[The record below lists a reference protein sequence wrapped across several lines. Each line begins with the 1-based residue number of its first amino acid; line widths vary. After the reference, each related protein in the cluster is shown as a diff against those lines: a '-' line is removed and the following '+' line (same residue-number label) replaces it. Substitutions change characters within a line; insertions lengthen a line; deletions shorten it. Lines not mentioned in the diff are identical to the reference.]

1 MKGYF
6 IRSIS
11 VLFLSLYFLLHFN
24 NVAASPHP
32 SNKKSYKGTIS
43 RIVSITT
50 HKSKGQTIV
59 SVLGDGKISEYIA
72 KPLKAPPRIVV
83 DIFCAARLL
92 KGTSKVVENS
102 DIKIIRTGY
111 HTQKIRIVFD
121 VKGSVVPSFTDKPV
135 DNELIITLKSKEGE
149 DKKEYDNTPSVIEET
164 MDVPSVIVKTKD
176 LTTFKKNESVKVS
189 DISKDIENPHKK
201 KALEEVTPLIS
212 ETPGNQKVGAPE
224 KETEHVFKKQN
235 RSKEDGL
242 TKTSPEEKLTQM
254 VEDDGKEDTSVY
266 LKCLDT
272 YKAKDWEGAI
282 ENLTRLIKTYP
293 DGRYTEKAYFILA
306 KSYNHLNTDFVSVQN
321 KEIKSHYEDAISR
334 FPTSEYVPDALFS
347 IGNLYFYLK
356 NYYEALG
363 YYNLVLK
370 KDKGSILRVKAL
382 MQKVKVL
389 LLKHRREDA
398 LSALDELETLTS
410 EYPNL
415 YERKEAKKEKA
426 KILYEMN
433 KFNRSLKILNE
444 LNKEDPE
451 TIYKHPEISLYIG
464 YNYYQ
469 LGDNQKARESL
480 YRYYNTCPEREIN
493 HLVLN
498 QIGDTYRNE
507 GMIEDAVKFYR
518 MVLERYPDTDGAI
531 ISKIR
536 LAEQQEDKD
545 WIEKTRKEMGSPKKI
560 YENIVNDSVEKKDEK
575 NPLMQLSMLK
585 LGITYQKE
593 KEYGKSLKVLKE
605 LLEKYPRTSLK
616 KELLHALMVT
626 IEGMLKK
633 EMKNHNY
640 INIINLYLKDEK
652 IFSMVNAPELFLPVA
667 RAFVYINLDDMA
679 IEVFKKADILFA
691 DNDKPADLL
700 FSMGKYLFEQDNIEG
715 AFKRFDILIANHPY
729 SKFASEAYQLQ
740 GSILLKQKQYK
751 LAADTFIK
759 ALKYPIPKCQRAW
772 LLIDKAKALTGSN
785 AKESALMAM
794 NEVNEIKKD
803 CDLTDFNIDQELGDL
818 YLSLGDVR
826 KALNIFNQVIQTTTE
841 SSNKNSLKL
850 KLAECYWRLDK
861 KEDSLALYNQ
871 IMSLNDPFWSN
882 LAKER
887 MDEIQFNKDNMFER
901 LN

>member
-164 MDVPSVIVKTKD
+164 MDAPSVIVKTKD

-480 YRYYNTCPEREIN
+480 YRYYNTCPEKEIN

-785 AKESALMAM
+785 AKESALIAM

-887 MDEIQFNKDNMFER
+887 MDEIQFDKDNMTER

>member
-272 YKAKDWEGAI
+272 YKGKDWEGAI

-887 MDEIQFNKDNMFER
+887 MDEIQFDKDNMTER

>member
-1 MKGYF
+1 MKGYL

-11 VLFLSLYFLLHFN
+11 VLFLSLFFVLHLN

-32 SNKKSYKGTIS
+32 STKKSYKGTIS

-50 HKSKGQTIV
+50 HKSKDQTIV
-59 SVLGDGKISEYIA
+59 TVLGDGKISEYIA
-72 KPLKAPPRIVV
+72 KPLNAPPRIVV

-92 KGTSKVVENS
+92 GGVSKVVENS
-102 DIKIIRTGY
+102 DIKIIRIGY

-121 VKGSVVPSFTDKPV
+121 IKGSVVPSFIDKSV

-149 DKKEYDNTPSVIEET
+149 DKKEHDNKTNVIE
-164 MDVPSVIVKTKD
+164 KTKD
-176 LTTFKKNESVKVS
+176 LATFKKNENVKAN
-189 DISKDIENPHKK
+189 DIPKDIENTDKK
-201 KALEEVTPLIS
+201 RALEEVTPLIS
-212 ETPGNQKVGAPE
+212 ETLGNQKNGAAE
-224 KETEHVFKKQN
+224 KETEHVFEKQN
-235 RSKEDGL
+235 RSIEDGL

-254 VEDDGKEDTSVY
+254 VEDDGKEDTSIY

-282 ENLTRLIKTYP
+282 ENLTRLIKEYP
-293 DGRYTEKAYFILA
+293 NGRYTEKAYFILA
-306 KSYNHLNTDFVSVQN
+306 KSYDYLNTEIISVQY
-321 KEIKSHYEDAISR
+321 KEIKGHYEDAISR
-334 FPTSEYVPDALFS
+334 FPISEYVPDAIFS
-347 IGNLYFYLK
+347 IGNLYFFIK

-382 MQKVKVL
+382 MQKVRVL
-389 LLKHRREDA
+389 LLRNRKEDA
-398 LSALDELETLTS
+398 LSALDELEILTS

-415 YERKEAKKEKA
+415 SERIEAKIEKA

-444 LNKEDPE
+444 LNKEGNE
-451 TIYKHPEISLYIG
+451 NIYKYPEISLYIG

-469 LGDNQKARESL
+469 LGDNQKARENL

-507 GMIEDAVKFYR
+507 GLIEDAVKFYR
-518 MVLERYPDTDGAI
+518 MVLERYPNTDGAI

-560 YENIVNDSVEKKDEK
+560 YENIVNDSVDKKDEK
-575 NPLMQLSMLK
+575 NPLIQLSMLK

-593 KEYGKSLKVLKE
+593 KEYEKSLKVLKE

-616 KELLHALMVT
+616 KELTHALMVT
-626 IEGMLKK
+626 IEGILKK
-633 EMKNHNY
+633 EMKNHKY

-652 IFSMVNAPELFLPVA
+652 IFLMVNAPELLWPVA
-667 RAFVYINLDDMA
+667 RAFVYVNLNDMA
-679 IEVFKKADILFA
+679 IEVFKKADILLT

-700 FSMGKYLFEQDNIEG
+700 FLMGKYLFEQDNIEG
-715 AFKRFDILIANHPY
+715 ALKRFDILIANHPY
-729 SKFASEAYQLQ
+729 SKYASEAYQLR

-751 LAADTFIK
+751 LATDTFAK
-759 ALKYPIPKCQRAW
+759 ALKYPVPKCQRAR
-772 LLIDKAKALTGSN
+772 LLLEKAKALTGSN
-785 AKESALMAM
+785 SKENALMAI

-803 CDLTDFNIDQELGDL
+803 CDFTDYNIDQELGDL
-818 YLSLGDVR
+818 YLSLGDFR
-826 KALNIFNQVIQTTTE
+826 KALNIFNQVIQTTKENT
-841 SSNKNSLKL
+841 SKNSLKL
-850 KLAECYWRLDK
+850 KLAECYWRLNK

-871 IMSLNDPFWSN
+871 IISLNDPFWSN

-887 MDEIQFNKDNMFER
+887 MDEIQFNKDNMSEK